1 MRKYVLYILFFITHS
16 LTWAQPMRV
25 LFIGNS
31 YTHYNN
37 MPKIFHDLASSKNIN
52 VDVHMSAKSSHTFQM
67 HSERADLY
75 QDIQREKWDYVIL
88 QGFSRELACD
98 YKKIDTTI
106 VPYVKR
112 ITDSIYRQ
120 NPCTT
125 ILLYDTWGYVNGFP
139 EDSLNINFQL
149 MSDRIHQG
157 YLYLSQLF
165 DIPLVPVGKVWE
177 TVKENN
183 PEINLYQEDLQH
195 PSKYGSYLAACS
207 FYTAIFKQNPST
219 GFTDGLSPDKA
230 KYIQNTAFAIVDQN
244 MTRYLLNRNIVNIKS
259 TSKDG
264 KLKADCS
271 ANFPKA
277 KSIVWN
283 FGDGKTSNLFQTQHY
298 YIKPGTY
305 TIVVTIQDCCGERV
319 IKKKVS
325 F

>member
-1 MRKYVLYILFFITHS
+1 
-16 LTWAQPMRV
+16 MRV

-67 HSERADLY
+67 HSERTDLY
-75 QDIQREKWDYVIL
+75 QDIRREKWDYVIL
-88 QGFSRELACD
+88 QGFSRELATD
-98 YKKIDTTI
+98 YKIIDSTI

-112 ITDSIYRQ
+112 ISDSIYRQ

-125 ILLYDTWGYVNGFP
+125 ILLYDTWGYLNGIP
-139 EDSLNINFQL
+139 EDSLNINFQI

-165 DIPLVPVGKVWE
+165 DFPLVPVGKVWE

-183 PEINLYQEDLQH
+183 SEINLYQEDLQH

-207 FYTAIFKQNPST
+207 FFAAIFKQNPST

-244 MTRYLLNRNIVNIKS
+244 MTRYLLNRNVVNIKS

-264 KLKADCS
+264 KWKADCS

-277 KSIVWN
+277 KSIIWN
-283 FGDGKTSNLFQTQHY
+283 FGDGKTSNLFQTQHFY
-298 YIKPGTY
+298 AKRGTY
-305 TIVVTIQDCCGERV
+305 TITINIQDGCGERV
-319 IKKKVS
+319 IKKKVI